1 MYRKSLLPNG
11 VRIVSETIPY
21 VKSVSLGVWIGS
33 GSRSEQNDN
42 HGISHFIEHLMFK
55 GTERRSARDIAETVD
70 AIGGQLNAFTAK
82 EHTCY
87 YMKVLD
93 THLELAL
100 DILSDML
107 LASKFAVED
116 IGREREVVL
125 EEVHMYEDTPDELVH
140 DIHLSKIWQS
150 HPLGRNIL
158 GSKQSIAGFT
168 RAMVV
173 DYYRS
178 FYTPDNIVIAA
189 AGNVDHDMLVTMVM
203 RFFGGMTG
211 KKAIKSPQEPPVLSP
226 VKTLQPKD
234 IEQIHLCLGTLS
246 VPQNSPDMY
255 KIHIL
260 NNVLGGGIS
269 SRLFQ
274 SVREDRGLAY
284 SIYSYQTNYSDTGL
298 FTVYAGTRPANADE
312 VVQLIL
318 ANLSEM
324 KHHGI
329 TADELKK
336 SKEQL
341 KGNLL
346 LGLESSSSHMSRIG
360 KMEITLGKFIPLDEV
375 VEKID
380 KVTLAD
386 VKEVAGR
393 LFKENLLCFTAVGP
407 TDDTDILNF
416 LNGKELS

>member
-11 VRIVSETIPY
+11 IRVVSETIPY
-21 VKSVSLGVWIGS
+21 VKSVSLGIWIGS
-33 GSRSEQNDN
+33 GSRSEQDDN

-55 GTERRSARDIAETVD
+55 GTVKRSARDIAETVD

-93 THLELAL
+93 THLDLAL

-107 LASKFAVED
+107 LASKFATED

-140 DIHLSKIWQS
+140 DIHLSRIWKD

-158 GSKQSIAGFT
+158 GSKESIASFN
-168 RAMVV
+168 RDMVSQ
-173 DYYRS
+173 YYRN

-189 AGNVDHDMLVTMVM
+189 AGNLDHDKLADMAT
-203 RFFGGMTG
+203 RYFSGMAGMKSITPP
-211 KKAIKSPQEPPVLSP
+211 KKAPVLSLSRT
-226 VKTLQPKD
+226 VQTKD
-234 IEQIHLCLGTLS
+234 TEQVHLCLGTLG
-246 VPQNSPDMY
+246 VPQNSPEMY

-260 NNVLGGGIS
+260 NNILGGGIS

-284 SIYSYQTNYSDTGL
+284 SIYSYQTNYSDAGL
-298 FTVYAGTRPANADE
+298 FTIYAGTRPANAEE
-312 VVQLIL
+312 VIQLIL
-318 ANLSEM
+318 KNLSEI
-324 KHHGI
+324 KYAGI
-329 TADELKK
+329 TAEELRK

-341 KGNLL
+341 KGSLL
-346 LGLESSSSHMSRIG
+346 LGLESSSSRMSRIG

-380 KVTLAD
+380 KVTLSD
-386 VKEVAGR
+386 VKEAAER
-393 LFKENLLCFTAVGP
+393 LFRDDLLCFTAVGP
-407 TDDTDILNF
+407 IDSEEIINKLNF
-416 LNGKELS
+416 EL

>member
-1 MYRKSLLPNG
+1 
-11 VRIVSETIPY
+11 
-21 VKSVSLGVWIGS
+21 
-33 GSRSEQNDN
+33 
-42 HGISHFIEHLMFK
+42 
-55 GTERRSARDIAETVD
+55 
-70 AIGGQLNAFTAK
+70 
-82 EHTCY
+82 
-87 YMKVLD
+87 
-93 THLELAL
+93 
-100 DILSDML
+100 
-107 LASKFAVED
+107 
-116 IGREREVVL
+116 
-125 EEVHMYEDTPDELVH
+125 MYEDTPDELVH

>member
-11 VRIVSETIPY
+11 IRVVSETIPY
-21 VKSVSLGVWIGS
+21 VKSVSLGIWIGS
-33 GSRSEQNDN
+33 GSRSEQDEN

-55 GTERRSARDIAETVD
+55 GTVKRSARDIAETVD

-93 THLELAL
+93 THLDLAL

-107 LASKFAVED
+107 LASKFATED

-140 DIHLSKIWQS
+140 DIHLSRIWKG

-158 GSKQSIAGFT
+158 GSKESIASFN
-168 RAMVV
+168 RDMVSQ
-173 DYYRS
+173 YYRN

-189 AGNVDHDMLVTMVM
+189 AGNLDHDKLVDMAT
-203 RFFGGMTG
+203 RYFSGMAGMKSITSS
-211 KKAIKSPQEPPVLSP
+211 KKAPVLSLSRT
-226 VKTLQPKD
+226 VQTKD
-234 IEQIHLCLGTLS
+234 TEQVHLCLGTLG
-246 VPQNSPDMY
+246 VPQNSPEMY

-260 NNVLGGGIS
+260 NNILGGGIS

-284 SIYSYQTNYSDTGL
+284 SIYSYQTNYSDAGL
-298 FTVYAGTRPANADE
+298 FTIYAGTRPANAEE
-312 VVQLIL
+312 VIQLIL
-318 ANLSEM
+318 KNLSEI
-324 KHHGI
+324 KYAGI
-329 TADELKK
+329 TAEELKK

-341 KGNLL
+341 KGSLL
-346 LGLESSSSHMSRIG
+346 LGLESSSSRMSRIG

-380 KVTLAD
+380 KVTLSD
-386 VKEVAGR
+386 VKEAAER
-393 LFKENLLCFTAVGP
+393 LFRDDLLCFTAVGP
-407 TDDTDILNF
+407 IDSEEIINKLNF
-416 LNGKELS
+416 EL

>member
-11 VRIVSETIPY
+11 IRVVSETIPY
-21 VKSVSLGVWIGS
+21 VKSVSLGIWIGS
-33 GSRSEQNDN
+33 GSRSEQDEN

-55 GTERRSARDIAETVD
+55 GTVKRSARDIAETVD

-93 THLELAL
+93 THLDLAL

-107 LASKFAVED
+107 LASKFATED

-140 DIHLSKIWQS
+140 DIHLSRIWKG

-158 GSKQSIAGFT
+158 GSKESIASFN
-168 RAMVV
+168 RDMVSQ
-173 DYYRS
+173 YYRN

-189 AGNVDHDMLVTMVM
+189 AGNLDHDKLVDMAT
-203 RFFGGMTG
+203 RYFSGMAGMKSITSP
-211 KKAIKSPQEPPVLSP
+211 KKAPVLSLSRT
-226 VKTLQPKD
+226 VQTKD
-234 IEQIHLCLGTLS
+234 TEQVHLCLGTLG
-246 VPQNSPDMY
+246 VPQNSPEMY

-260 NNVLGGGIS
+260 NNILGGGIS

-284 SIYSYQTNYSDTGL
+284 SIYSYQTNYSDAGL
-298 FTVYAGTRPANADE
+298 FTIYAGTRPANAEE
-312 VVQLIL
+312 VIQLIL
-318 ANLSEM
+318 KNLSEI
-324 KHHGI
+324 KYAGI
-329 TADELKK
+329 TAEELKK

-341 KGNLL
+341 KGSLL
-346 LGLESSSSHMSRIG
+346 LGLESSSSRMSRIG

-380 KVTLAD
+380 KVTLSD
-386 VKEVAGR
+386 VKEAAER
-393 LFKENLLCFTAVGP
+393 LFRDDLLCFTAVGP
-407 TDDTDILNF
+407 IDSEEIINKLNF
-416 LNGKELS
+416 EL

>member
-1 MYRKSLLPNG
+1 MYRKSFLPNG
-11 VRIVSETIPY
+11 IRVVSETIPY

-33 GSRSEQNDN
+33 GSRSEQDDN

-55 GTERRSARDIAETVD
+55 GTAKRSARDIAETVD

-93 THLELAL
+93 THLDLAL

-107 LASKFAVED
+107 LASKFASED

-140 DIHLSKIWQS
+140 DIHLSKIWKD

-158 GSKQSIAGFT
+158 GSKESIASFN
-168 RAMVV
+168 RDMVSK
-173 DYYRS
+173 YYRN

-189 AGNVDHDMLVTMVM
+189 AGNLDHDRLVNMAA
-203 RFFGGMTG
+203 RFFTGMTG
-211 KKAIKSPQEPPVLSP
+211 TKLTTSPKEAPVLSLART
-226 VKTLQPKD
+226 VQTRD
-234 IEQIHLCLGTLS
+234 TEQVHLCLGTLS

-260 NNVLGGGIS
+260 NNILGGGIS

-274 SVREDRGLAY
+274 SVREERGLAY
-284 SIYSYQTNYSDTGL
+284 SIYSYQTNYSDAGL
-298 FTVYAGTRPANADE
+298 FTIYAGTRPANANQ
-312 VVQLIL
+312 VIQLIL
-318 ANLSEM
+318 QNLSEI
-324 KHHGI
+324 KHNGI
-329 TADELKK
+329 KIDELKK
-336 SKEQL
+336 AKEQL
-341 KGNLL
+341 KGSLL
-346 LGLESSSSHMSRIG
+346 LGLESSSSRMSRIG
-360 KMEITLGKFIPLDEV
+360 KMEITLGKFIPLEEV

-380 KVTLAD
+380 KVTLSD
-386 VKEVAGR
+386 VREVAER
-393 LFKENLLCFTAVGP
+393 LFRDDLLCLTAVGP
-407 TDDTDILNF
+407 IDSTDIINNLNF
-416 LNGKELS
+416 KF